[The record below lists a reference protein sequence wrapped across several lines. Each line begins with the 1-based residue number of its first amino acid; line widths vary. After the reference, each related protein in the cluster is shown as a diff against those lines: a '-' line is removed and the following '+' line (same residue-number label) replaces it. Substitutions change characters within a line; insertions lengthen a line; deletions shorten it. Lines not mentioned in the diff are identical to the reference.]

1 MHSFTAQKNKNPN
14 LKKKKKQPLKNIK
27 DIELFLSAN
36 LNTTPY
42 LSL

>member
-1 MHSFTAQKNKNPN
+1 MHIFTAQKNKNPN
-14 LKKKKKQPLKNIK
+14 LKKKIVKTIK
-27 DIELFLSAN
+27 DIELFISAN